1 MQFIDL
7 IVYDFDGT
15 LVDTKD
21 DIALSVNLTLKE
33 LGLPQK
39 SPNEIFGYIGNG
51 VRQLLERA
59 LDGSDYSNVEN
70 AVKTFRKLYDLHLIG
85 QTKYY
90 PGCRQI
96 IEHFSH
102 KKQAICSNKPEYFI
116 KRILKEFN
124 SEALFDPII
133 GGDTTPVKKP
143 DPEVLLRIME
153 ECQSLPDQTIL
164 IGDSGVDIETGKRA
178 RVLTCGVTYGIGGK
192 DAVKDADFVIDH
204 IDELKELFH

>member
-1 MQFIDL
+1 MQFVNL
-7 IVYDFDGT
+7 LVYDFDGT

-39 SPNEIFGYIGNG
+39 DPSEIFGYIGNG
-51 VRQLLERA
+51 VGQLLERA
-59 LDGSDYSNVEN
+59 LGGSDYFNVED
-70 AVKTFRKLYDLHLIG
+70 AVKVFRKIYDIHLID

-96 IEHFSH
+96 VEHFSH

-116 KRILKEFN
+116 KRILKEFE
-124 SEALFDPII
+124 SETLFDPIV

-143 DPEVLLRIME
+143 DPKVLLGIVDKH
-153 ECQSLPDQTIL
+153 QSLPDQTVL
-164 IGDSGVDIETGKRA
+164 VGDSGVDIETGKRA
-178 RVLTCGVTYGIGGK
+178 GVLTCGVTYGIGGK
-192 DAVKDADFVIDH
+192 EAVKDADFVIDH

>member
-1 MQFIDL
+1 MQFVNL
-7 IVYDFDGT
+7 LVYDFDGT

-39 SPNEIFGYIGNG
+39 EPKEIFGYIGNG
-51 VRQLLERA
+51 VGQLLEQA
-59 LDGSDYSNVEN
+59 LNGSGYSDVEN
-70 AVKTFRKLYDLHLIG
+70 AVKVFRKLYDSHLID

-90 PGCRQI
+90 PGCREI
-96 IEHFSH
+96 VEHFSH

-116 KRILKEFN
+116 KRILKDFN
-124 SEALFDPII
+124 SENLFDPII

-143 DPEVLLRIME
+143 DPEVLLRIIDQH
-153 ECQSLPDQTIL
+153 QSLPDQTVL
-164 IGDSGVDIETGKRA
+164 VGDSGVDIETGRRA
-178 RVLTCGVTYGIGGK
+178 GVLTCGVTYGIGGK
-192 DAVKDADFVIDH
+192 EAVKDADFVIDH